1 MLVVTSRAA
10 SFGKEDKSG
19 VRDMPFFQ
27 AHIPAERYTAD
38 QRAAMADAFT
48 QALAEGFA
56 LPVDDRFVVI
66 SEHGADGLFIHPTY
80 GDMQRSD
87 GAIIVRVV
95 IPETRPRSE
104 KRKFLNAIVTRL
116 GQKVGIAPDDVF
128 ITLIPIPRENF
139 SFGRGFSPFDPG
151 D

>member
-1 MLVVTSRAA
+1 
-10 SFGKEDKSG
+10 
-19 VRDMPFFQ
+19 MPLFQ
-27 AHIPAERYTAD
+27 AHVPTGRYTAQ
-38 QRAAMADAFT
+38 QRTAMVEAFT
-48 QALAEGFA
+48 ESLVDGFA

-66 SEHGADGLFIHPTY
+66 SEHGPDGLFIHPTY
-80 GDMQRSD
+80 GDMKRSD
-87 GAIIVRVV
+87 RAIIVTVV

-104 KRKFLNAIVTRL
+104 KRKFLEAIVKRL
-116 GQKVGIAPDDVF
+116 GEKVGVAPDDVF